1 MIVYFDTSALVK
13 GYVEEAGSREV
24 HALLDDKAIIPGSA
38 IVMEVEMAAALQKAV
53 RLYNI
58 NDTLVAESWQDF
70 LDDWSA
76 FTHIQVSESLV
87 SKASRI
93 AFEYELRGYDSLHL
107 AAALLW
113 QEALAETVTLASY
126 DRELWQAA
134 REAGLEAWPEGLVS
148 SR

>member
-13 GYVEEAGSREV
+13 GYIEETGSRDV
-24 HALLDDKAIIPGSA
+24 HALLDDQATIPGSA
-38 IVMEVEMAAALQKAV
+38 IIIEVEMAAALQKAV

-93 AFEYELRGYDSLHL
+93 AFDYKLRGYDSLHL

-113 QEALAETVTLASY
+113 QESLAAPVTLATF
-126 DRELWQAA
+126 DRELWLAV
-134 REAGLEAWPEGLVS
+134 REAGLEAWPEGLGE
-148 SR
+148 